1 MTPRPRP
8 SPWRISLLVEA
19 PDLGTETR
27 LARGDLIVVGSGR
40 NARARVF
47 SVVLRWPEE
56 CRDAAAWLLGLFE
69 VARYQGY
76 KCAVFELRSAG
87 GGAAE
92 ITGRAVGARRAL
104 NRVASVLG
112 AELWGSVWF
121 LLFWEESSTLYAI
134 RAGIGRGVAHR
145 RLRKALEL
153 VADQRRRGWL

>member
-1 MTPRPRP
+1 M
-8 SPWRISLLVEA
+8 VEA

-76 KCAVFELRSAG
+76 KCAVFERRSAG

-104 NRVASVLG
+104 NRVADALG
-112 AELWGSVWF
+112 AELWGAIWYL
-121 LLFWEESSTLYAI
+121 LLFEEASALYGI
-134 RAGIGRGVAHR
+134 RAGVSRSTGHR
-145 RLRKALEL
+145 RLRRALED
-153 VADQRRRGWL
+153 VAEMRRRGRL